1 MVPVPV
7 EIRRGSRRF
16 DERAPGRATWHS
28 FSFGPSYDPDNLAFG
43 PMLCHD
49 DHWLSE
55 GAGFETH
62 RHSDLVIV
70 TWVLTGS
77 LVHTGSGSGPGSGS
91 TTVGPGSVAVLRAGS
106 GVEHSEVAASPQT
119 RFVQVWLAPDGSG
132 TGGSPDGPSY
142 DVTPA
147 ALVPGELTVV
157 ARPTAGTTF
166 SVASLMP
173 NDPVTLPDDALQHV
187 FVARGALQ
195 RSSLAEPL
203 LAGDAFRITDE
214 PGHLLKAAVP
224 TELLVWGMV
233 PDVIRSEQGVAPTA

>member
-43 PMLCHD
+43 PMVCHD

-62 RHSDLVIV
+62 RHRDLVIV

-77 LVHTGSGSGPGSGS
+77 LTHTGPDSGA

-106 GVEHSEVAASPQT
+106 GVEHSEIAATPQT
-119 RFVQVWLAPDGSG
+119 RFVQVWLAPDDADAVV
-132 TGGSPDGPSY
+132 GGASY
-142 DVTPA
+142 DVTA
-147 ALVPGELTVV
+147 APLVPGALTVV
-157 ARPTAGTTF
+157 ARPTATATF
-166 SVASLMP
+166 SVAQLMP
-173 NDPVTLPDDALQHV
+173 NDSVTLPEDPLQHV
-187 FVARGALQ
+187 FVARGALR

-203 LAGDAFRITDE
+203 LAGL
-214 PGHLLKAAVP
+214 GAALP
-224 TELLVWGMV
+224 A
-233 PDVIRSEQGVAPTA
+233 D